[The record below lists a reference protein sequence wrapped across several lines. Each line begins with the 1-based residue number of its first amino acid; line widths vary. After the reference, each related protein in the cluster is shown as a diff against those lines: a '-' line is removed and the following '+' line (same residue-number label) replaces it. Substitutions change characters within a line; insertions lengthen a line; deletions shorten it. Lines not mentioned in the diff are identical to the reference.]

1 MPPFARGRWQGVL
14 SALIFVGLAAA
25 WLIVLV
31 PMFVRRGRRDSR
43 TTDAALNSRV
53 VRRGGQSRAGAGGA
67 SGSGSKEALTMPDS
81 TAGKARSA
89 AARED
94 TEATDVDDEFDAP
107 ERERWRGLDGD
118 DARTGRRYRPGRG
131 GFDPDAAALAARTKY
146 ARRQRVVL
154 AMLAVAVVT
163 AVLAGLLWP
172 VLWWVHGLTDLLL
185 VGYLGYLRKQ
195 VRIEEDVRNRR
206 LARLSGES
214 DASRGESAASA
225 DPDVP
230 DEEFTPEMETSSES
244 RSGRAHSDDAEV
256 LDIDD
261 EDPEFDE
268 LDDRL
273 WQPYRRAVGE

>member
-1 MPPFARGRWQGVL
+1 
-14 SALIFVGLAAA
+14 
-25 WLIVLV
+25 
-31 PMFVRRGRRDSR
+31 
-43 TTDAALNSRV
+43 
-53 VRRGGQSRAGAGGA
+53 
-67 SGSGSKEALTMPDS
+67 MPDS